1 MESHW
6 INILDAHLE
15 LLIKNQD
22 QLKKKI
28 IKKKKR
34 MSTINKYTKRI
45 QRIIKM
51 IQKKK
56 KNIKVQHQLK
66 EKKVL
71 LKQIIKNF
79 KK

>member
-1 MESHW
+1 
-6 INILDAHLE
+6 
-15 LLIKNQD
+15 
-22 QLKKKI
+22 
-28 IKKKKR
+28 